1 MLAGLLAAA
10 AATPTATIGAGLLA
24 VYAAGLA
31 VPFLLLAWAV
41 ARGRRRGGG
50 AAGLLGHHQR
60 LLARVGGTLLVAM
73 GLAMVVG
80 WWTQLFGPLVG
91 WFARSGWPPI

>member
-10 AATPTATIGAGLLA
+10 AASPTATAGASLLG
-24 VYAAGLA
+24 VYTTGLA

-41 ARGRRRGGG
+41 TRGRRGSGG
-50 AAGLLGHHQR
+50 AAKLLGRHHR

-73 GLAMVVG
+73 GLAMLVG
-80 WWTQLFGPLVG
+80 WWTQLFGPLLR